1 MKTDVE
7 ELSPTRVRLTVE
19 VPFEEL
25 KPSLDQAYRE
35 VGRQVRIPG
44 FRPGHVP
51 RQVLDQRVGRGA
63 VLEQAIN
70 DAVPDLY
77 ARAVRE
83 AQVSALGQPEV
94 EITKLEDGTE
104 VAFTAEV
111 DVRPG
116 FEIPDLTQ
124 LHVTVDDA
132 DVGPDQV
139 EEYLGALR
147 ERFASLRAASR
158 PAQAGDYVSI
168 DLVAEVDGKPVQDAQ
183 ATGVSYEVGSGTML
197 DGLDDAL
204 TGLSA
209 DETATFSTEL
219 AGGELAGSQA
229 DVTVTVRSV
238 KVKDLPD
245 LDDDFAQSASEFNTV
260 GELRSSTR
268 RQMEA
273 MRKAGQAGQAR
284 DRAIEELLARI
295 DMPLPETLV
304 EHEIEHRRES
314 LERDLDQAGL
324 TKEDYAESRQV
335 SVADLD
341 KEIADDVRRSVKARF
356 ILDQLAEQENL
367 GIEQEEI
374 GQYITQLAYQ
384 QGVSPDQFARQ
395 LTSSGQ
401 LGAVVADVLRS
412 KAADVLAERVKV
424 TDESGRPVLVGEQA
438 ADAAGEDG
446 EPATGGDDDEPPPR
460 RRRPRSRPRPAPAAA
475 RPRPPGRRMPPRS
488 PRAGAGAAARTP
500 DLTAA
505 TARRKARTTPGPA
518 RPSSRTGR
526 CRAGRGPAA
535 RCLRPERT
543 GRSGGRCGPRSGLG
557 SFSLTVSH

>member
-19 VPFEEL
+19 VPFDEL

-63 VLEQAIN
+63 VLEHAIN
-70 DAVPDLY
+70 EAVPDLY

-94 EITKLEDGTE
+94 EITKLDDGTE
-104 VAFTAEV
+104 IAFTAEV
-111 DVRPG
+111 DVRPA
-116 FEIPDLTQ
+116 FEIPDLAQ

-132 DVGPDQV
+132 DVSPDQV

-158 PAQAGDYVSI
+158 PAESGDYVSI
-168 DLVAEVDGKPVQDAQ
+168 DLSAEVDGKPVSDAQ

-204 TGLSA
+204 TGMSA

-219 AGGELAGSQA
+219 AGGELAGQQA
-229 DVTVTVRSV
+229 EVTVTVRSV
-238 KVKDLPD
+238 KIKDLPE

-260 GELRSSTR
+260 GELRASTR
-268 RQMEA
+268 HQMEA

-284 DRAIEELLARI
+284 DRAIEELLTRI
-295 DMPLPETLV
+295 DIPLPDALV

-324 TKEDYAESRQV
+324 TMESYAEGRQV
-335 SVADLD
+335 SVADLE
-341 KEIADDVRRSVKARF
+341 KEIGDDVRRSVKARF

-367 GIEQEEI
+367 GIEQDEI

-395 LTSSGQ
+395 
-401 LGAVVADVLRS
+401 
-412 KAADVLAERVKV
+412 
-424 TDESGRPVLVGEQA
+424 
-438 ADAAGEDG
+438 
-446 EPATGGDDDEPPPR
+446 
-460 RRRPRSRPRPAPAAA
+460 
-475 RPRPPGRRMPPRS
+475 
-488 PRAGAGAAARTP
+488 
-500 DLTAA
+500 
-505 TARRKARTTPGPA
+505 
-518 RPSSRTGR
+518 
-526 CRAGRGPAA
+526 
-535 RCLRPERT
+535 
-543 GRSGGRCGPRSGLG
+543 
-557 SFSLTVSH
+557 

>member
-25 KPSLDQAYRE
+25 KPSLDHAYRE

-63 VLEQAIN
+63 VLEHAIN
-70 DAVPDLY
+70 EAVPELY
-77 ARAVRE
+77 AKAVRE

-94 EITKLEDGTE
+94 EITKLDDGTE
-104 VAFTAEV
+104 IAFTAEV

-116 FEIPDLTQ
+116 FEIPDLAQ
-124 LHVTVDDA
+124 LQVTVDDA
-132 DVGPDQV
+132 DVSPDQV

-168 DLVAEVDGKPVQDAQ
+168 DLAAEVDGKPVPDAQ

-204 TGLSA
+204 TGMSG

-219 AGGELAGSQA
+219 AGGELAGHQA

-238 KVKDLPD
+238 KVKDLPE

-260 GELRSSTR
+260 GELRASTR

-314 LERDLDQAGL
+314 LERDLEQAGL
-324 TKEDYAESRQV
+324 TREGYAESRQV
-335 SVADLD
+335 PVADLE
-341 KEIADDVRRSVKARF
+341 KEISDDVRRSVKARF

-412 KAADVLAERVKV
+412 KAADLLAERVKV
-424 TDESGRPVLVGEQA
+424 TDESGRPVVIGQEA
-438 ADAAGEDG
+438 AETAGEEG
-446 EPATGGDDDEPPPR
+446 EPAGDAQDGAKAAAGSGESAAKPKG
-460 RRRPRSRPRPAPAAA
+460 RSRR
-475 RPRPPGRRMPPRS
+475 GRKD
-488 PRAGAGAAARTP
+488 AGEAGQEAEA
-500 DLTAA
+500 
-505 TARRKARTTPGPA
+505 
-518 RPSSRTGR
+518 
-526 CRAGRGPAA
+526 
-535 RCLRPERT
+535 E
-543 GRSGGRCGPRSGLG
+543 
-557 SFSLTVSH
+557 